1 MKNLQYLLTLAIDP
15 VPLTL
20 DEIQNLGDEIV
31 RGVQGVYYFSAVDV
45 VIEGT
50 QIEYKEEESK

>member
-1 MKNLQYLLTLAIDP
+1 MKTIQYVLTLTIDP
-15 VPLTL
+15 VPLTV
-20 DEIQNLGDEIV
+20 DEIQSLGEEIM

-45 VIEGT
+45 VIEST